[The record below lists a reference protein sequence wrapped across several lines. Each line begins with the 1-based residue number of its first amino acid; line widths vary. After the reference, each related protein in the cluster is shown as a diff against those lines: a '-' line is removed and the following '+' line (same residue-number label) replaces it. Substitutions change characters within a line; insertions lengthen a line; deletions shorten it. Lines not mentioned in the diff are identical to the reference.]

1 VYREWEGK
9 RTDSSMLKEGLTIL
23 SLLKQE
29 QVDAVIDS
37 LREQKKGRMLV
48 RALCVQCTIHIVVCC
63 VLREG
68 LARTIYIYIY
78 I

>member
-48 RALCVQCTIHIVVCC
+48 RALCVQCTIHIVEVTTLI
-63 VLREG
+63 VK
-68 LARTIYIYIY
+68 AATYIAE
-78 I
+78 